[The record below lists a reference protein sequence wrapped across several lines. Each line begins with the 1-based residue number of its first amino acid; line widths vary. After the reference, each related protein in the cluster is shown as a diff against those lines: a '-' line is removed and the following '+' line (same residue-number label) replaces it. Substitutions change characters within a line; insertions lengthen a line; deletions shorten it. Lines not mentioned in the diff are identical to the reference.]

1 MSPDVSLI
9 VEQSNVHFSIVEI
22 IIILALILLNGVLS
36 MSEIALVSLRK
47 SKLESDARRGDRTA
61 KALLRLTEKPDRF
74 LSMIQIGITLIG
86 VLNGLFSGDT
96 LDDHLSAVFQ
106 RWGMKP
112 SVALWLSPIILV
124 TIVTYLTIVFGELVP
139 KLIGINRTEKVAR
152 VMVRPIQ
159 GLSFLAAPLVWVL
172 SASTNGVVKLLGVK
186 TKQEKVT
193 EEEIKAMVNE
203 GFEGGEVNEMERDI
217 VKNVFDLDDVTVA
230 SIMTHRSDYDWI
242 DLNEPIE
249 KAVETVRSSE
259 LSVYP
264 VCEDASENVKGV
276 IYLKDFP
283 LMCGMVEEFDIRTHM
298 HPCNNVPESM
308 SLYRCLENFKQTG
321 EVYAMVIDEYGA
333 VQGIVTLLDIME
345 VLVGDVSSHADEEE
359 VVRRDDG
366 SLLIDGQLSFYE
378 FLEELDIDM
387 DTDDLP
393 YQTVGGLVL
402 DILEHIPVTGEKV
415 LWSDFTIE
423 VVDMDGSRIDK
434 LLVTRVSQLDTKE

>member
-9 VEQSNVHFSIVEI
+9 VEQRNVHYSIVEI

-47 SKLESDARRGDRTA
+47 SKLESDAKRGDRTA
-61 KALLRLTEKPDRF
+61 KALLKLTEQPDRF

-86 VLNGLFSGDT
+86 ILNGLFSGDT
-96 LDDHLSAVFQ
+96 LDDNLSALFQ
-106 RWGMKP
+106 GWGMKA
-112 SVALWLSPIILV
+112 SVASWLSPIILV
-124 TIVTYLTIVFGELVP
+124 TLVTYLTIVFGELVP

-152 VMVRPIQ
+152 IMVRPIQ

-172 SASTNGVVKLLGVK
+172 SASTNCVVKLLGVK
-186 TKQEKVT
+186 AKQEKVT

-230 SIMTHRSDYDWI
+230 SIMTHRSDYEWI

-249 KAVETVRSSE
+249 KAMEMVHHSV
-259 LSVYP
+259 LNVYP

-276 IYLKDFP
+276 IHLKDFP
-283 LMCGMVEEFDIRTHM
+283 LLQEAVKEFDIRAHM

-308 SLYRCLENFKQTG
+308 SLYRCLENFKQKG

-359 VVRRDDG
+359 VVHRDDG

-378 FLEELDIDM
+378 FLEELDLDM
-387 DTDDLP
+387 ETDDLP

-415 LWSDFTIE
+415 QWSDFTIE

-434 LLVTRVSQLDTKE
+434 LLVTKNPLSQG

>member
-1 MSPDVSLI
+1 M
-9 VEQSNVHFSIVEI
+9 VEI

-47 SKLESDARRGDRTA
+47 SKLESDARKGDRTA
-61 KALLRLTEKPDRF
+61 KALLKLTEQPDRF

-86 VLNGLFSGDT
+86 ILNGLFSGDT
-96 LDDHLSAVFQ
+96 LDDNLSALFQ
-106 RWGMKP
+106 RWGMKT
-112 SVALWLSPIILV
+112 SVAAWLSPIILV
-124 TIVTYLTIVFGELVP
+124 TLVTYLTIVFGELVP
-139 KLIGINRTEKVAR
+139 KLIGINRTERVAR
-152 VMVRPIQ
+152 IMVRPIQ
-159 GLSFLAAPLVWVL
+159 GLSFLAAPLVWLL
-172 SASTNGVVKLLGVK
+172 STSTNGVVKLLGVK
-186 TKQEKVT
+186 TREEKVT

-203 GFEGGEVNEMERDI
+203 GFEGGEVNEMQRDI

-230 SIMTHRSDYDWI
+230 SVMTHRSDYKWI

-249 KAVETVRSSE
+249 KAVETVHGSV
-259 LSVYP
+259 LTVYP
-264 VCEDASENVKGV
+264 VCEDASDNVKG
-276 IYLKDFP
+276 IIHLKDFP
-283 LMCGMVEEFDIRTHM
+283 LLPEAVKEFDIRAHM

-308 SLYRCLENFKQTG
+308 SLYRCLENFKQKS

-345 VLVGDVSSHADEEE
+345 VLVGDVSSRPDDEDE

-378 FLEELDIDM
+378 FLEELDLEM
-387 DTDDLP
+387 ETDDLP

-402 DILEHIPVTGEKV
+402 DILEHIPSTGEKV
-415 LWSDFTIE
+415 QWSDFTIE

-434 LLVTRVSQLDTKE
+434 LLVTKNPLPVKE